1 MLFLSFIFLASFSN
15 EVDKSFP
22 IPQDTVELKLVEVY
36 SAPLEKYS
44 FGQTLQK
51 VDARDLVEF
60 QGQSLAELLQQRS
73 GLFLRQYGP
82 GMLASLT
89 MRGTSA
95 GHNAVFWNGI
105 PINSPSLGQA
115 DFSILPVGSF
125 DEATIHFGSSGAL
138 YGSDAIGGAIHLNNK
153 NTFSKGNET
162 KILSTFGSF
171 GRWNQQVEYGYSN
184 QNFSSRSRVYRNF
197 SKNNFK
203 FNNLARAGSP
213 EERQKNSEI
222 EQFGAMQDLAWNLGS
237 NQQLSTSIWWNQ
249 TDRQI
254 QPVMGSSDSDIQKDN
269 NFRAVIDYNKFTSAS
284 VWNIKA
290 GVVLDELDF
299 NQSINKTSQFLLS
312 TDIDWT
318 ISEKLKS
325 KTGMRFNHV
334 IGNLSSYEATEDRIE
349 LYQSINYLPASNL
362 AFSVNLRQMIFNGD
376 FAPFTPSIGS
386 EWTFF
391 ENEKNNISA
400 HTSVSKSFK
409 IPTLNDRFWVP
420 GGNPELQSE
429 ESVSA
434 EIGLIHV
441 FENKGFLMSNQIN
454 LYSMWVD
461 NWIIWL
467 PRGSFW
473 SPENIRE
480 VRNQGM
486 EYFITVKKS
495 LNETLLEFTG
505 SYNWTL
511 ATILKNLSE
520 NDRSLG
526 NQLPYT
532 PEHKLQGNLRL
543 SYQTSSV
550 FINSHWVGE
559 RYINTD
565 NISSVASY
573 GLLDI
578 GYSKS
583 LEFIPKVKASIGF
596 QVNNITNNDYQ
607 VLRLRA
613 MPGRN
618 YLININLTL

>member
-1 MLFLSFIFLASFSN
+1 MLILSFLFLTSFSN
-15 EVDKSFP
+15 EAEKILL

-44 FGQTLQK
+44 YGQTLQK
-51 VDARDLVEF
+51 VDARDLNDF

-105 PINSPSLGQA
+105 PINNPSLGQA
-115 DFSILPVGSF
+115 DFSILPVGGF
-125 DEATIHFGSSGAL
+125 DEATIHYGSSGAL

-153 NTFSKGNET
+153 NTFNKGHQT

-184 QNFSSRSRVYRNF
+184 QNFSSRSRVYRNL

-213 EERQKNSEI
+213 EERQRNAEV

-237 NQQLSTSIWWNQ
+237 NQQLCTSIWWNQ

-254 QPVMGSSDSDIQKDN
+254 QPVMGSNDTDVQKDY
-269 NFRAVIDYNKFTSAS
+269 NFRAVVEYNKFTATTI
-284 VWNIKA
+284 WNIKA
-290 GVVLDELDF
+290 GVVLDELKF
-299 NQSINKTSQFLLS
+299 NQSVNQTSQFLLS
-312 TDIDWT
+312 SDIDWT
-318 ISEKLKS
+318 ISEKVKS
-325 KTGMRFNHV
+325 KTGVRFNHV
-334 IGNLSSYEATEDRIE
+334 VGNLSSYEATEDRIE
-349 LYQSINYLPASNL
+349 LYQSINYLAVSNL

-391 ENEKNNISA
+391 TNDKNKFST
-400 HTSVSKSFK
+400 HTSISKSFK

-420 GGNPELQSE
+420 GGNPDLKSE
-429 ESVSA
+429 ESISA

-441 FENKGFLMSNQIN
+441 FENNDFMISNQIN
-454 LYSMWVD
+454 FYSMWVD

-480 VRNQGM
+480 VRNHGM
-486 EYFITVKKS
+486 EYFVTVKKS
-495 LNETLLEFTG
+495 LNQTHLEFDG

-511 ATILKNLSE
+511 ATILNNMSE
-520 NDRSLG
+520 NDRSQG

-543 SYQTSSV
+543 SHLTNSL
-550 FINSHWVGE
+550 FLNSHWVGE

-565 NISSVASY
+565 NISSVAPY
-573 GLLDI
+573 GLLDLGI
-578 GYSKS
+578 NKS
-583 LEFIPKVKASIGF
+583 LEFIPKVKTSIGF

-607 VLRLRA
+607 ILRLRA

>member
-51 VDARDLVEF
+51 VEERDLVEF
-60 QGQSLAELLQQRS
+60 QGLSLAELLQQRS

-95 GHNAVFWNGI
+95 GHNALFWNGI

-334 IGNLSSYEATEDRIE
+334 IGNLSSYEATEDRVE

-362 AFSVNLRQMIFNGD
+362 AFSVNLRQMIFDRD

-391 ENEKNNISA
+391 KSVKNKFST

-420 GGNPELQSE
+420 GGNPDLESE
-429 ESVSA
+429 ESISA

-441 FENKGFLMSNQIN
+441 FENNDFMISNQIN

-473 SPENIRE
+473 RPENIRE
-480 VRNQGM
+480 VRNQGL
-486 EYFITVKKS
+486 EYFVTVKKS
-495 LNETLLEFTG
+495 LNQTQLEFNG

-520 NDRSLG
+520 NDRSQG

-532 PEHKLQGNLRL
+532 PEHKAQGNLRFTYK
-543 SYQTSSV
+543 S
-550 FINSHWVGE
+550 NSAFVNGHWIGE

-565 NISSVASY
+565 NISSVSPY
-573 GLLDI
+573 GLIDAGI
-578 GYSKS
+578 SKK
-583 LEFIPKVKASIGF
+583 LKFVQKVNATIGF

>member
-51 VDARDLVEF
+51 VEARDLVEF
-60 QGQSLAELLQQRS
+60 QGLSLAELLQQRS

-95 GHNAVFWNGI
+95 GHNALFWNGI

-334 IGNLSSYEATEDRIE
+334 IGNLSSYEATEDRVE

-362 AFSVNLRQMIFNGD
+362 AFSVNLRQMIFDRD

-391 ENEKNNISA
+391 KSVKNKFST

-420 GGNPELQSE
+420 GGNPDLESE
-429 ESVSA
+429 ESISA

-441 FENKGFLMSNQIN
+441 FENNDFMISNQIN

-473 SPENIRE
+473 RPENIRE
-480 VRNQGM
+480 VRNQGL
-486 EYFITVKKS
+486 EYFVTVKKS
-495 LNETLLEFTG
+495 LNQTQLEFNG

-520 NDRSLG
+520 NDRSQG

-532 PEHKLQGNLRL
+532 PEHKAQGNLRFTYK
-543 SYQTSSV
+543 S
-550 FINSHWVGE
+550 NSAFVNGHWIGE

-565 NISSVASY
+565 NISSVSPY
-573 GLLDI
+573 GLIDAGI
-578 GYSKS
+578 SKK
-583 LEFIPKVKASIGF
+583 LKFVQKVNATIGF